1 MVRLNFDQT
10 INIQDRAETGI
21 SLKQNMPNPFN
32 NTTIVEFE
40 LDKQMEVSFEVLDIT
55 GKVVKVLNLGNM
67 GVGTHQVNLN
77 SDSFRNGI
85 YYYSIYNDEF
95 KVTKKMLIQK

>member
-10 INIQDRAETGI
+10 INIQERAETGI

-32 NTTIVEFE
+32 NTTIIEFE
-40 LDKQMEVSFEVLDIT
+40 LDKQMEISFEVLDIT
-55 GKVVKVLNLGNM
+55 GKVVKVLNLGNK
-67 GVGTHQVNLN
+67 GVGAHQINLN